1 MTMPS
6 LPPALID
13 QVSTLVAQ
21 YILAKRETYFERAI
35 PLSAPQRRAMA
46 PFYSPEFLEATRV
59 IVLTGERVSNPDFYP
74 MLEAAGFENLPNQS
88 EMAAITFSDCVVAHT
103 PFTDALLF
111 HELVHVEQYRQLRVP
126 QFSDLYLKGFL
137 NGGGYFEIPLEQN
150 AYEVG
155 GRYEREPLCRFSVTG
170 EVARWAAEGRF

>member
-35 PLSAPQRRAMA
+35 PLSAVQRRAMA
-46 PFYSPEFLEATRV
+46 PFYSPELFEATRV

-74 MLEAAGFENLPNQS
+74 MLEAAGFDNLPNQS
-88 EMAAITFSDCVVAHT
+88 EMAAITFSDCVVG
-103 PFTDALLF
+103 
-111 HELVHVEQYRQLRVP
+111 VP
-126 QFSDLYLKGFL
+126 RPS
-137 NGGGYFEIPLEQN
+137 
-150 AYEVG
+150 
-155 GRYEREPLCRFSVTG
+155 RC
-170 EVARWAAEGRF
+170 